1 MKPLRIQLDP
11 VEQSASSSAEGGC
24 GVCIPSARKWEDSVY
39 SPKLPLLNLQLFLSP
54 KALFSNILLSE
65 YFHCLIKSFS
75 PHFKI
80 CFRYFGQSVKII

>member
-11 VEQSASSSAEGGC
+11 SEQSASSSAEGGC
-24 GVCIPSARKWEDSVY
+24 GACVPSARKWGDSFY
-39 SPKLPLLNLQLFLSP
+39 SPKLPLPNSQLVLSP
-54 KALFSNILLSE
+54 KARFSNILLSE